1 MGYNIGVRGQV
12 VDVAKTG
19 YGVNMEGT
27 RIFCIINNSF
37 RGESP
42 PVVGD
47 WVDLSQVE
55 DQFFIID
62 FNERKNF
69 LGRYDPYKNRV
80 QGLAANVDWMIV
92 VTSANREFSVNRIN
106 RFFTLAGQQQI
117 NLAIILTKVDLCRDV
132 KTFTKDLED
141 EFPDVPIIKMNALT
155 TKEVHK
161 IYDLVGEG
169 ESVLLVGSSG
179 VGKTTIINT
188 MTGLQLRT
196 LPTKTGKFQDHGK
209 HTTSART
216 LYPTDNGRKVI
227 DIPGIKIV
235 EPIPE
240 NMNYIKTTR
249 KERFR

>member
-1 MGYNIGVRGQV
+1 MRGQV

-19 YGVNMEGT
+19 YGVNVDGT
-27 RIFCIINNSF
+27 RFFCITNNSF

-47 WVDLSQVE
+47 WVEVLQIE
-55 DQFFIID
+55 DQFFVQD
-62 FNERKNF
+62 YEERKNF

-92 VTSANREFSVNRIN
+92 VTSANREFSVNRIK
-106 RFFTLAGQQQI
+106 RFFTLAGEQQI
-117 NLAIILTKVDLCRDV
+117 NTAIILTKVDLCKDV
-132 KTFTKDLED
+132 SKFTKILGT
-141 EFPDVPIIKMNALT
+141 EFPDVPVIKMNALT
-155 TKEVHK
+155 SKEVHK
-161 IYDLVGEG
+161 IYDLVEEG

-216 LYPTDNGRKVI
+216 LYPTPNGRKVI